1 MTGARAHGIVLLA
14 AGGAVRYG
22 SAKQLLMVDGEP
34 LVRRIAREALR
45 VSPWV
50 TVVIGAYKDD
60 VEAALD
66 GLPLD
71 AAFHAGWPSGM
82 GGSLAFGLGR
92 LRERHAELAAVTVCL
107 CDQPALGAAQLQAL
121 ADAASSDRIIAADYG
136 GGVLGVPCL
145 FPSRFFHELELLHGP
160 EGARSLLTLYA
171 DDVQPLPMPEARI
184 DIDTPDDYERWR
196 TGSG

>member
-1 MTGARAHGIVLLA
+1 MTGARALGIVLLA

-22 SAKQLLMVDGEP
+22 SAKQLLPIDGEP
-34 LVRRIAREALR
+34 LVRRMARAALQ
-45 VSPWV
+45 VSPRV
-50 TVVIGAYKDD
+50 AVVIGAYKDD

-92 LRERHAELAAVTVCL
+92 LRERHPELAAVMVCL
-107 CDQPALGAAQLQAL
+107 CDQPALGATQLQAL
-121 ADAASSDRIIAADYG
+121 ANAAGAERIVAADYG
-136 GGVLGVPCL
+136 DGVLGVPCL
-145 FPSRFFHELELLHGP
+145 FPARFFHELELLHGP
-160 EGARSLLTLYA
+160 EGARSLLMAYA
-171 DDVQPLPMPEARI
+171 DQVQALPMPEARI

>member
-1 MTGARAHGIVLLA
+1 MTDPRAIGIVLLA

-22 SAKQLLMVDGEP
+22 SPKQLLLVDGEP
-34 LVRRIAREALR
+34 LVRRMAREALR
-45 VSPWV
+45 VSPRV
-50 TVVIGAYKDD
+50 AVVIGAYKDD

-92 LRERHAELAAVTVCL
+92 LRERHPELAAVMVCL
-107 CDQPALGAAQLQAL
+107 CDQPALGATQLQAL
-121 ADAASSDRIIAADYG
+121 ASAASADRIVAADYG
-136 GGVLGVPCL
+136 DGVAGVPCL

-160 EGARSLLTLYA
+160 EGARSLLALHA
-171 DDVQPLPMPEARI
+171 DHVHALPMPEARI

-196 TGSG
+196 TGDG

>member
-1 MTGARAHGIVLLA
+1 MTDARALGIVLLA

-34 LVRRIAREALR
+34 LVRRMAREALR
-45 VSPWV
+45 VSPRV
-50 TVVIGAYKDD
+50 VVVIGAYRDD

-71 AAFHAGWPSGM
+71 AAFHSGWPSGM

-92 LRERHAELAAVTVCL
+92 LRERHPELAAVMVCL
-107 CDQPALGAAQLQAL
+107 CDQPALGAAQLEAL
-121 ADAASSDRIIAADYG
+121 ASAAAADRIVAAEYG
-136 GGVLGVPCL
+136 DGVVGVPCL

-171 DDVQPLPMPEARI
+171 DHVHPLPMPEARI

-196 TGSG
+196 TGDG

>member
-1 MTGARAHGIVLLA
+1 MTDTRALGIVLLA

-34 LVRRIAREALR
+34 LVRRMAREALR
-45 VSPWV
+45 VSPRV
-50 TVVIGAYKDD
+50 VVVIGAYRDD
-60 VEAALD
+60 VEAALA

-92 LRERHAELAAVTVCL
+92 LRERHPELAAVMVCL
-107 CDQPALGAAQLQAL
+107 CDQPALGAAQWDAL
-121 ADAASSDRIIAADYG
+121 ASAASADRIVAADYG
-136 GGVLGVPCL
+136 DGVVGVPCL
-145 FPSRFFHELELLHGP
+145 FPARFFHELELLHGP

-171 DDVQPLPMPEARI
+171 DDVHALPMPEARI

-196 TGSG
+196 TGDG